1 MIMNSCWS
9 TLLGIVAAVCGSQ
22 LVAQTHSALPV
33 ERLDGSVLSVANFRE
48 HRATAIVFLSS
59 RSAESIAAVDA
70 IRKTN
75 DRNRRRKVMFA
86 GVFPNPAESGDEV
99 REFCQAS
106 GFVFPCY
113 RDPKHKTVEQLGA
126 HVTPEAFVF
135 DNAGTVVYSGS
146 VFGLE
151 AAVDDIVNDAKVRTA
166 TMPPAGTP
174 IDRPSAARK
183 IDDPFGTIVYSSEL
197 IFEKIPGA
205 PAHHASSMTVAANG
219 DLLVTW
225 YGGSYESS
233 DDESLY
239 LARRRKGS
247 RSWDKPIMLLRN
259 PVQPVGNAVIFTV
272 KSGAIWIIWG
282 RMEASQPH
290 VGAHRM
296 GRDSADVPSLK
307 RRRQDM
313 VC

>member
-1 MIMNSCWS
+1 MLLLKPSFSTMQEPSCIAVASLVLKQPSATLS
-9 TLLGIVAAVCGSQ
+9 TTPRCALQ
-22 LVAQTHSALPV
+22 LCHLQAHQ
-33 ERLDGSVLSVANFRE
+33 
-48 HRATAIVFLSS
+48 
-59 RSAESIAAVDA
+59 SI
-70 IRKTN
+70 K
-75 DRNRRRKVMFA
+75 
-86 GVFPNPAESGDEV
+86 
-99 REFCQAS
+99 
-106 GFVFPCY
+106 
-113 RDPKHKTVEQLGA
+113 
-126 HVTPEAFVF
+126 
-135 DNAGTVVYSGS
+135 
-146 VFGLE
+146 
-151 AAVDDIVNDAKVRTA
+151 
-166 TMPPAGTP
+166 
-174 IDRPSAARK
+174 PSAARK

-259 PVQPVGNAVIFTV
+259 PEQPVGNAVIFTV
-272 KSGAIWIIWG
+272 EKRRHLDHLGSNGSVA
-282 RMEASQPH
+282 AH

-313 VC
+313 VR